1 MDDLTPRPDEL
12 KALNMVEVQMAKH
25 TFDLALRKAM
35 KEFEA
40 STGLPIV
47 AVETSMLLHRMSGG
61 SLDTTVLGRVELS
74 VEIPRTMGGPAS
86 LIV

>member
-1 MDDLTPRPDEL
+1 MHGLTPRPDEL
-12 KALNMVEVQMAKH
+12 QALNMVEVQMAKH

-35 KEFEA
+35 NEFEA
-40 STGLPIV
+40 RTGLTIV
-47 AVETSMLLHRMSGG
+47 AVDTSMLLYRTSSG
-61 SLDTTVLGRVELS
+61 SLDKTVFSKVELS